1 MNGERIIYI
10 DFMQCIRAV
19 FQKWTALLAMAGIG
33 MLLAGGAAFLL
44 ADQEDVYQAT
54 TSVYC
59 IGGEGSYSQTAQ
71 NIQVMNIYV
80 DIIRSSR
87 VAERANRILG
97 NAYPDAESILSM
109 ITVDYGEQ
117 KSLISS
123 VNTNSSI
130 VIKLVGKSVNEQE
143 AVDVA
148 NAMAEAFV
156 MEMSSI
162 LGNSNVQLLDA
173 ASSAEKIYEAEKQ
186 NLIYIVLGAVAGM
199 LLAAV
204 WIVMKEIFSV
214 NLNTVNDGT
223 LYGKLDIIGVI
234 PEFTQR

>member
-33 MLLAGGAAFLL
+33 MLLAGAAAFLL
-44 ADQEDVYQAT
+44 ADQEDRYQAT
-54 TSVYC
+54 SSVYC
-59 IGGEGSYSQTAQ
+59 TGGEGNYSQTAQ
-71 NIQVMNIYV
+71 SIQVMNIYV
-80 DIIRSSR
+80 DIIQSSR

-97 NAYPDAESILSM
+97 NAYPDAESILGM
-109 ITVDYGEQ
+109 ITVDCGEQ
-117 KSLISS
+117 QSLIAS
-123 VNTNSSI
+123 VSTNNSI
-130 VIKLVGKSVNEQE
+130 VIKIIGESVNEQE
-143 AVDVA
+143 AIDVA

-162 LGNSNVQLLDA
+162 LGNNNIQLLDA
-173 ASSAEKIYEAEKQ
+173 ASSAEMIYEAEKQ
-186 NLIYIVLGAVAGM
+186 NLIYIALGAVAGM
-199 LLAAV
+199 LLAV
-204 WIVMKEIFSV
+204 LWIVMKEVFSV

-234 PEFTQR
+234 PEFTQH